1 MRHLSTGYWW
11 LAVLPGAALLVAV
24 KDFDVLGEQV
34 RALLDPKP
42 AQE

>member
-1 MRHLSTGYWW
+1 MRHLSRGYWW

-24 KDFDVLGEQV
+24 KAFDVLGEQV
-34 RALLDPKP
+34 RALSNLKS